1 MPVLVPLILK
11 ADVQGSLEAL
21 RAMVEGMS
29 TAVVALR
36 VVEASVGP
44 LKSSDVVQVNIAE

>member
-1 MPVLVPLILK
+1 
-11 ADVQGSLEAL
+11 
-21 RAMVEGMS
+21 MS